1 MSSPHSDSHHKHRKN
16 GCSSD
21 KAVVSFSQTR
31 AHRRVL
37 TGQQL
42 LSSIPMWKK
51 PLRLLPDIISR
62 QHHVHSLKLLVQG
75 TQLDVYTIVR
85 DPFATNSPN

>member
-42 LSSIPMWKK
+42 LSPNPIWKK
-51 PLRLLPDIISR
+51 PLRSLPDIVSG
-62 QHHVHSLKLLVQG
+62 QHHVYSPKLLVQIAYRERNWMR
-75 TQLDVYTIVR
+75 T
-85 DPFATNSPN
+85 P